1 MSKLYVYFVDAEF
14 VRHELVSDEDLYQA
28 AAAAEAHTVAPDEE
42 PPAKRQKTAAS
53 GSK

>member
-1 MSKLYVYFVDAEF
+1 MSKLNYYFIDAEF

-28 AAAAEAHTVAPDEE
+28 AAAAEAHTISPDEE
-42 PPAKRQKTAAS
+42 PPAKRQKTKGS